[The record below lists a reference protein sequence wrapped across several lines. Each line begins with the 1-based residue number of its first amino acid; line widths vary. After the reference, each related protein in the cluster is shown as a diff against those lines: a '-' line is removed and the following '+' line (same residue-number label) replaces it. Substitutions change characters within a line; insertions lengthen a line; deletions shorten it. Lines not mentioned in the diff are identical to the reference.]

1 MLVKYNLIFIFIF
14 IIFLSGCGSD
24 TTTTITYTPTPT
36 RTVTPT
42 STPVPVTPT
51 VTPTL
56 QPTSTPTPDPNTN
69 LTDQFNL
76 LSAVFTYNSSVVKGE
91 EKKFTAKNGYS
102 GGTLTI
108 QLRQI
113 NTSTK
118 NITDFEIKAA
128 DNPGLQF
135 YNTTVAGGPEKWIA
149 SNGEGVFSWQGEQ
162 PLTPGTTF
170 NFYIYYSNETVVFPS
185 KIHVIVTGG
194 TNHAAIGYVDIPV
207 LAPPVPTAIPLGK

>member
-1 MLVKYNLIFIFIF
+1 MLVKYNFIFIFIF
-14 IIFLSGCGSD
+14 ILFLSGCGSD

-51 VTPTL
+51 VTPTV

-76 LSAVFTYNSSVVKGE
+76 LSAVFTYNNFIMA
-91 EKKFTAKNGYS
+91 KKVGHS
-102 GGTLTI
+102 GGILTI

-113 NTSTK
+113 STSTK

-149 SNGEGVFSWQGEQ
+149 SNGEGIFSWQGEQ

-194 TNHAAIGYVDIPV
+194 TSHAAIGYIDIPV
-207 LAPPVPTAIPLGK
+207 AAPPVPIVTPLDE